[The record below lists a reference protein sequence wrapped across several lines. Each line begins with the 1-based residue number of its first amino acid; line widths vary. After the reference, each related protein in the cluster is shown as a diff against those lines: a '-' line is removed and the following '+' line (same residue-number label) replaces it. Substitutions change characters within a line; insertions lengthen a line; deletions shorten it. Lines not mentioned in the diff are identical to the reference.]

1 MRSLRNGSFIKW
13 FYFGM
18 HIKRWL
24 LLLLLGVAAMGL
36 GFSYLLR
43 EVYVSYTFPDFF
55 YYLTLQFLPRYAR
68 GALFIAGSTGLILF
82 AVWRLNA
89 SLLSAFIR
97 PGRDESLVTILSGE
111 VWRLAFP
118 AFFISVTM
126 FAFNAFGDGLRDA
139 LDPRQK
145 R

>member
-1 MRSLRNGSFIKW
+1 MRALRDLDFIKW

-24 LLLLLGVAAMGL
+24 LLLLVGVAIMGL

-55 YYLTLQFLPRYAR
+55 YYLTIQFLPRYAR

-82 AVWRLNA
+82 AVWAQRFAPFGLHPA
-89 SLLSAFIR
+89 
-97 PGRDESLVTILSGE
+97 GTDEVMNIIYNYIPQSG
-111 VWRLAFP
+111 P
-118 AFFISVTM
+118 AHR
-126 FAFNAFGDGLRDA
+126 A
-139 LDPRQK
+139 
-145 R
+145 